1 MSDLAAPAE
10 RTFRVQPGFQFF
22 YSLPV
27 LLTVAAL
34 GDLWLNPGPGKGWLV
49 LFMLFLAAI
58 TLPRGWSK
66 VTLRDHLL
74 TVQMR
79 PYGTRQVD
87 LRGLTGLET
96 SSHIGHALV
105 LRYHPLDA
113 AGQLDR
119 TREAFLG
126 LPPLQDQNELAE
138 TLEQAL
144 HSAPAA

>member
-1 MSDLAAPAE
+1 MSELSAPVE

-27 LLTVAAL
+27 LLVVAAL

-49 LFMLFLAAI
+49 LFMLFVAAI
-58 TLPRGWSK
+58 TLPRGWAK
-66 VTLRDHLL
+66 VSLRDHLL
-74 TVQMR
+74 TVHMR

-87 LRGLTGLET
+87 LHGLTGLET

-105 LRYHPLDA
+105 LRYHPLGA
-113 AGQLDR
+113 TGLLDR

-126 LPPLQDQNELAE
+126 LPPLQDQTELAE
-138 TLEQAL
+138 ILEHAL
-144 HSAPAA
+144 HNASLV